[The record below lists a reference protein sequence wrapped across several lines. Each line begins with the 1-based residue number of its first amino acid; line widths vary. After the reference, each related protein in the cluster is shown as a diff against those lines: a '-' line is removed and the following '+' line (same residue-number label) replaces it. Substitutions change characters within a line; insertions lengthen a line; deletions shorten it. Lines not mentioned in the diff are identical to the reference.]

1 MNEALERTRCFN
13 HAGREA
19 AARCPEC
26 RRFFCRE
33 SVTEHEGRVLCV
45 NCLAESAEADA
56 PERGNP
62 LAAIG
67 LGAQTLISLVVLWMF
82 FFTLGR
88 VVLTLPSQFHDAE
101 VWTEYTAEGEWE

>member
-1 MNEALERTRCFN
+1 M
-13 HAGREA
+13 
-19 AARCPEC
+19 
-26 RRFFCRE
+26 
-33 SVTEHEGRVLCV
+33 
-45 NCLAESAEADA
+45 SACAPSPMADA